1 MGMYNIGDVIKQTRK
16 NLVLTQ
22 EELCDGICSVETL
35 SRIENGKQIP
45 SKSTFQALMERMG
58 KDGERYIPLVH
69 SDEMNTIKEWNR
81 LNSLLEKRK
90 YYELDGALTDFEI
103 YIDMEDSVNRQFII
117 RARALNDYFL
127 HRIDEK
133 EKRMRLIEAVRCTI
147 LTLMG
152 KIYQTEFLVNV
163 KEDCFAILQFLMRK
177 KSNLIKQ
184 SIY

>member
-90 YYELDGALTDFEI
+90 YYELDSALTDFEI

-127 HRIDEK
+127 HRINEK

-147 LTLMG
+147 PHFDG
-152 KIYQTEFLVNV
+152 ENIPDGILVNV
-163 KEDCFAILQFLMRK
+163 KEDCFVILQFLMRK